1 IFDSPTSERSRRKE
15 RVKLLAKGSRERTM
29 HRRPVRGGCD
39 ENAFQAKQ
47 GCGSAETDEER
58 VAIEVRGHATPI
70 RQALLTE
77 GSRSIK
83 PRHSEQQRDPAVNQ
97 RSSKHHGDCHS
108 SVGEL
113 QGVRGVV
120 QVHQVSDTIAKREN
134 HQIAANSPK
143 RPESNTLPRNR
154 VRRFRLQTLQEYEQ
168 RRDAQPA
175 EKEPGNSKIDE
186 STERR

>member
-47 GCGSAETDEER
+47 GCGSAETDKER
-58 VAIEVRGHATPI
+58 VAIEVRRHATPV
-70 RQALLTE
+70 RQALFAE
-77 GSRSIK
+77 G
-83 PRHSEQQRDPAVNQ
+83 PRAVEPGDSEQEGDRPVNQ
-97 RSSKHHGDCHS
+97 RSSKHRRDCYS

-120 QVHQVSDTIAKREN
+120 QVHQISDTIAKREN
-134 HQIAANSPK
+134 HQIAAKSPQ
-143 RPESNTLPRNR
+143 RPESNALPRNR
-154 VRRFRLQTLQEYEQ
+154 VRRFRLQILQEYEQ

-175 EKEPGNSKIDE
+175 EKEPGDSKIDE